1 MEQID
6 FSNSFYMEEAVIRS
20 MLHVSHTTREEGPII
35 FFQIITEKERGSHNS
50 DSGDSDDE
58 AEEDECDDKEDDDS
72 DDFCTGKPTEAVE
85 PNLLSDAS
93 SEHMP
98 DPIVLPL
105 LPKIIF
111 VVAIMTTM
119 K

>member
-1 MEQID
+1 MRRLPKINLTQRCCDVEDAYCNDNEQC
-6 FSNSFYMEEAVIRS
+6 
-20 MLHVSHTTREEGPII
+20 G
-35 FFQIITEKERGSHNS
+35 
-50 DSGDSDDE
+50 GDSDDDE
-58 AEEDECDDKEDDDS
+58 EEEDDDIKEDDDS
-72 DDFCTGKPTEAVE
+72 DDFCTGKPTQAVE

-93 SEHMP
+93 SAQMP